1 MAETVKK
8 TKAPAKPRKTAAKA
22 KTAPTE
28 LQPRKV
34 SYDEIAQR
42 ARQLWAERGYREG
55 FAEQDW
61 QEAEQQLLQ
70 KAS

>member
-8 TKAPAKPRKTAAKA
+8 SKAPAKPKKSAAKA

-28 LQPRKV
+28 LQPRDV
-34 SYDEIAQR
+34 SYEEIAQR
-42 ARQLWAERGYREG
+42 ARQIWAERGYREG

-61 QEAEQQLLQ
+61 LEAEQQL
-70 KAS
+70 KIAS

>member
-8 TKAPAKPRKTAAKA
+8 AKAPAKPKKSTAKA

-28 LQPRKV
+28 MQPRDV
-34 SYDEIAQR
+34 SHDEIAQR
-42 ARQLWAERGYREG
+42 ARKIWADRGYRDG

-61 QEAEQQLLQ
+61 LEAEHQL
-70 KAS
+70 KIAS

>member
-8 TKAPAKPRKTAAKA
+8 SKAPAKPKKSTAKA

-28 LQPRKV
+28 LQPRDV
-34 SYDEIAQR
+34 SYEEIAQR
-42 ARQLWAERGYREG
+42 ARQIWAERGYREG

-61 QEAEQQLLQ
+61 LEAEQQL
-70 KAS
+70 KIAS